1 MVIIYI
7 FLILLVDLLTM
18 FFVKK
23 RVQKN
28 APPLLEIMVFIL
40 GLILLRVVG
49 FQDGNIFSHGVSI
62 FLLSHLVF
70 FLVFSAALREQSLGV
85 QILSAIRK
93 PWVLYVF
100 YFVVFVAQMMTL
112 MNYLD

>member
-1 MVIIYI
+1 M
-7 FLILLVDLLTM
+7 LLVDLLTM
-18 FFVKK
+18 VFVKK

-28 APPLLEIMVFIL
+28 ASPLPEIMVFFL
-40 GLILLRVVG
+40 GLILLRVVD
-49 FQDGNIFSHGVSI
+49 FQDGNIFSHGVNI
-62 FLLSHLVF
+62 FLSSHLVF

-93 PWVLYVF
+93 PWVLYIF

-112 MNYLD
+112 INYFD